1 MCGLLIFFSL
11 FSIRYNLSTVSIVH
25 QITSIDLRT
34 ASDRGALDQFSIS
47 VHDSGIT
54 TTCLAWDATA
64 DQVKTALID
73 SNATGFYETQAI
85 HVTRFTSDSEDY
97 SYKWSVHFIVGLFL
111 WISFT
116 DNFFLVFCRLITFVH
131 DSPVNLTATYGES
144 PCTAEASTGVQ
155 ADVWMV
161 VEEIRPRSITNLAEM
176 ESIAPSATTQLV
188 TGLSGFSTYAF
199 TISAFNVLGYSVS
212 SLKLVTTTAIIQAPN
227 VIGVAP
233 SLNTPSAVQLTE
245 EWGDHP
251 RNGGYTITGYYISCQ
266 HNTSVDI
273 SHIEEVVAFHQE
285 LSIAISDD
293 SSATGNERAK
303 IATIDGEAGSDGDI
317 DHANLTSLVATDGK
331 KKILYCI
338 LFY

>member
-1 MCGLLIFFSL
+1 MIVVLQQLVWLGMQQQIKSKLLLLIQMPLVFMKHKPFMSHVLHLTQKIIHTNGPYILLLVYFCGVLLLTIFF
-11 FSIRYNLSTVSIVH
+11 
-25 QITSIDLRT
+25 
-34 ASDRGALDQFSIS
+34 G
-47 VHDSGIT
+47 
-54 TTCLAWDATA
+54 
-64 DQVKTALID
+64 
-73 SNATGFYETQAI
+73 
-85 HVTRFTSDSEDY
+85 
-97 SYKWSVHFIVGLFL
+97 
-111 WISFT
+111 
-116 DNFFLVFCRLITFVH
+116 FCRLITFVH

-273 SHIEEVVAFHQE
+273 SHVEEVVAFHQE
-285 LSIAISDD
+285 LSIVISDD

-331 KKILYCI
+331 KKDLVSFFID
-338 LFY
+338 